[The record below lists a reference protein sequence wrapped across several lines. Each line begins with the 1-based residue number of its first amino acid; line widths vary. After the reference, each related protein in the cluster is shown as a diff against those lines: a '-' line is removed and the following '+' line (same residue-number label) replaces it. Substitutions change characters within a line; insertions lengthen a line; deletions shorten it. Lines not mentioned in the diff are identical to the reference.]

1 MFKYLFIAFG
11 ACIIGILFM
20 RRVIV
25 IDIEHLSGKFRGVML
40 VDACQDGHRG
50 IYPIAFE
57 IVNA

>member
-1 MFKYLFIAFG
+1 
-11 ACIIGILFM
+11 M

>member
-1 MFKYLFIAFG
+1 
-11 ACIIGILFM
+11 M

-25 IDIEHLSGKFRGVML
+25 IDGAHLSGKFRGVML
-40 VDACQDGHRG
+40 VDACQDENRG